1 MMKRLFSKRSG
12 FTLVEI
18 LVAVAIFAIMS
29 TMVAEVLQ
37 LSVRT
42 RQSNKEYGEDLAR
55 QENQLLKVS
64 KDAADYQT
72 ADKTDDYN
80 LAFTVPAA
88 GGSTSNVDV
97 KLSYAIKDSGRNS
110 TAEGINYFVSPVPY
124 DGKFTGGGT
133 GGGGGGGGTGG
144 GGGMGGGFTGSTDSS
159 ESMASIVDV
168 RLIASRG
175 MRFVDIQ
182 KVEKKGTPS
191 TGAAV
196 RYVFTTS
203 ADSTGMNKQDKAF
216 AEYKMYFYLKGKLD
230 PIKSAIIYTGTDTSG
245 VDFKYT
251 KDIPMA
257 ANIIS
262 AGYCDSSGNPCD
274 RSSSNAPTVRNTGAN
289 SITVSVPMG
298 YEGGSID
305 PNNNYS
311 GKGFTN
317 ETTMFYVDFE
327 EDPQI
332 TAASFGSNGISS
344 GSGYRYTTYNTTVVG
359 GAYKNNY
366 VYGAYGTTT
375 DPNAEGGF
383 VWRDLNGNIITS
395 L

>member
-29 TMVAEVLQ
+29 TMIAEVLQ
-37 LSVRT
+37 MSIKQ

-64 KDAADYQT
+64 KEAADYQ
-72 ADKTDDYN
+72 AANKADDYSMSFKSVK
-80 LAFTVPAA
+80 ADGSS
-88 GGSTSNVDV
+88 GGDVAEV
-97 KLSYAIKDSGRNS
+97 KLPYAIKDPGRGN

-124 DGKFTGGGT
+124 DAQFTSGSAGGTGGTGGT
-133 GGGGGGGGTGG
+133 GGGN
-144 GGGMGGGFTGSTDSS
+144 TGSTDSS
-159 ESMASIVDV
+159 ESMASLVDV
-168 RLIASRG
+168 RLTASRG
-175 MRFVDIQ
+175 MNYVNIQ
-182 KVEKKGTPS
+182 KVEKAGTPD
-191 TGAAV
+191 TGASV

-203 ADSTGMNKQDKAF
+203 ASSTGMNNQDKAF
-216 AEYKMYFYLKGKLD
+216 AEYKLYFYLKDKLD
-230 PIKSAIIYTGTDTSG
+230 PIKSAIVYIGEDSSG
-245 VDFKYT
+245 NEFKYT
-251 KDIPMA
+251 KDIRMA

-262 AGYCDSSGNPCD
+262 AGYCDSSGNPTT
-274 RSSSNAPTVRNTGAN
+274 RSNGTSPTVRCSGAN

-311 GKGFTN
+311 GDGFTN

-332 TAASFGSNGISS
+332 TAASFGINGIGSASS
-344 GSGYRYTTYNTTVVG
+344 GYSYSVYDTAVVG

-375 DPNAEGGF
+375 DPTAEGGF
-383 VWRDLNGNIITS
+383 VWRDLSGNIITS
-395 L
+395 M